1 MKSEKERRAYKD
13 TAIKNKVETS
23 SKVIKN
29 EDTGI
34 VHTIKHSEQLAFS
47 KWINE

>member
-1 MKSEKERRAYKD
+1 MKSEKDGRSNKQV
-13 TAIKNKVETS
+13 IKNKVENS